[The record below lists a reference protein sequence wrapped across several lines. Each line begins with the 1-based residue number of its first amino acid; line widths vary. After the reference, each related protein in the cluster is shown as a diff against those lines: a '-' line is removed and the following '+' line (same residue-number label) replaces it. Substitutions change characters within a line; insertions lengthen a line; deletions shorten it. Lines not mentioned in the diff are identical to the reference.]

1 MIKFQKLT
9 IKLPLIIISMITA
22 LIIMLIIASNIS
34 VSKNMTKIRYE
45 GFNNTISGYAEL
57 IDYWFESQVLLLDI
71 FAEASQFR
79 DFLEVQDDLSREI
92 ALEKLIDLKKL
103 NKYAINLALVDI
115 NGNILLDSDNR
126 AVIGKNFFEI
136 NSDMESIL
144 KNSKDGVFSEKL
156 IKSFVT
162 QKWAIISAI
171 KMYSTTDR
179 NKLVG
184 YMYILLDWETLNKDF
199 LEKLVI
205 GETGVVYA
213 MTSDG
218 TIVMNSKS
226 SLLNEKGPNEL
237 LVGFKNKQGIQEYD
251 FNGGKRIS
259 AYKLLNNMNWILG
272 VAIAKSE
279 IQKVTIE
286 TLIIIT
292 IVAIIA
298 LIIISIFIVLYI
310 KSITSPLSKITKTA
324 RKIADGNLKPFKK
337 SIVRNDEL
345 GELANAFFDMRESIA
360 NIIHKVIDSA
370 DQITNAAKDLSE
382 QNNALSSRT
391 ESQAASIEETSASMN
406 EIANTIKISSEES
419 VSGNRMIIE
428 SKDAI
433 QNAGNIILETT
444 QNIEEVHEASSKI
457 KDITKLIEDI
467 AFQTNILALNAS
479 VEAARAGEQ
488 GKGFAVVASEV
499 RNLAQNTQTSVK
511 NITDLIDNVYIKI
524 DKATES
530 ARESQAIFVDIQ
542 NTIDKA
548 SQIMQNISNGAIEQE
563 EGVNQIKIAVQE
575 MDNMTQKNAMLVQEA
590 TVSAEIL
597 FKQSEKLNDAVSLFK
612 LE

>member
-1 MIKFQKLT
+1 
-9 IKLPLIIISMITA
+9 
-22 LIIMLIIASNIS
+22 
-34 VSKNMTKIRYE
+34 
-45 GFNNTISGYAEL
+45 
-57 IDYWFESQVLLLDI
+57 
-71 FAEASQFR
+71 
-79 DFLEVQDDLSREI
+79 
-92 ALEKLIDLKKL
+92 
-103 NKYAINLALVDI
+103 
-115 NGNILLDSDNR
+115 
-126 AVIGKNFFEI
+126 
-136 NSDMESIL
+136 
-144 KNSKDGVFSEKL
+144 
-156 IKSFVT
+156 
-162 QKWAIISAI
+162 
-171 KMYSTTDR
+171 MYSTTDR